1 MLYQQL
7 SNHIR
12 DLHDGDWQPN
22 GPREARLCG
31 YWGRTPME
39 EHVEG
44 EMMTLFWWMPPKS
57 HCPHQGE
64 EWWRN
69 TQLDC
74 WRTSQGLY
82 GLKDFG
88 FQGLQSDDVNRWK
101 AAMQKTLHSKIKSKA
116 QSVILDK
123 NYYHRPVHKLRLHI
137 FWILCPPTST
147 WMILWKH
154 STTLTFVLGLRLCKM
169 TSKSSSAVANDF

>member
-1 MLYQQL
+1 MMVFYQQL

-12 DLHDGDWQPN
+12 DLHGGDWQPN

-31 YWGRTPME
+31 YRGRTPME

-57 HCPHQGE
+57 HCPHPGE

-101 AAMQKTLHSKIKSKA
+101 AAMQKTLHSKIRSKA

-123 NYYHRPVHKLRLHI
+123 KTATINYVCTFSGFYAPQPHYTHFRP
-137 FWILCPPTST
+137 W
-147 WMILWKH
+147 
-154 STTLTFVLGLRLCKM
+154 TLPL
-169 TSKSSSAVANDF
+169 